1 MDLFLSLGFWL
12 TLVVIGAFDV
22 IGLIEGA
29 KSVIDSYKKMTKL
42 WIATVASLVLSYVVA
57 FFIGTLP
64 NAPIFGSQLHVIL
77 FGGTTIFA
85 FIEIIGYNMIVK
97 TGYTLFDSVT
107 AWAEKKIAARSDANA
122 TMEAPLPGSTGSG
135 Q

>member
-12 TLVVIGAFDV
+12 TLIVIGAFDV
-22 IGLIEGA
+22 IGLIEGG
-29 KSVIDSYKKMTKL
+29 KSVIASYQKVTKL
-42 WIATVASLVLSYVVA
+42 WIATIVSFILSYVVA

-64 NAPIFGSQLHVIL
+64 NAPIFGSMLHVVL

-85 FIEIIGYNMIVK
+85 FIEIIGYNIIVK
-97 TGYTLFDSVT
+97 TGFTLFDSIIARVQ
-107 AWAEKKIAARSDANA
+107 KKIN
-122 TMEAPLPGSTGSG
+122 ESTGTEMAAPASSG

>member
-42 WIATVASLVLSYVVA
+42 WVATVASLIMSYVVA
-57 FFIGTLP
+57 FFIGSLP

-97 TGYTLFDSVT
+97 AGYSLFDAMT
-107 AWAEKKIAARSDANA
+107 AWAEKKIASNTVAV
-122 TMEAPLPGSTGSG
+122 APSIPSLG

>member
-12 TLVVIGAFDV
+12 TLIAIGAFDV

-29 KSVIDSYKKMTKL
+29 KSVIAAYNKKSNV

-64 NAPIFGSQLHVIL
+64 EAPIFGSLLYAVL

-85 FIEIIGYNMIVK
+85 FTEIIGYNVLVK
-97 TGYTLFDSVT
+97 TAFALFDTVV
-107 AWAEKKIAARSDANA
+107 EGRK
-122 TMEAPLPGSTGSG
+122 
-135 Q
+135 